1 MIYFAHAECVSP
13 DASGHHSQAIF
24 DLDSQITLEGRI
36 VQVNWGSP
44 HSLFFLEG
52 KKVGEPDSEIKRWA
66 MEGPSPVGLTRTVWT
81 QDLLKVGDRITA
93 SGNGSRTGRPL
104 MLLKEVAT
112 PDGKVWQ
119 TGVQG
124 NFKTA
129 GWPKCPRLCRSAPH
143 VVSSSWGLTPF
154 HWKFATARA
163 VPVSSRMCMPVP
175 ARSAL

>member
-1 MIYFAHAECVSP
+1 MKKTGRAAVACLAILLSSATST
-13 DASGHHSQAIF
+13 SGHHSQAIF

-52 KKVGEPDSEIKRWA
+52 KQVGEPDSEIKRWA
-66 MEGPSPVGLTRTVWT
+66 MEGPSPVGLTRTGWT
-81 QDLLKVGDRITA
+81 QDVLKVGDRITA

-124 NFKTA
+124 NFNR
-129 GWPKCPRLCRSAPH
+129 RLAE
-143 VVSSSWGLTPF
+143 
-154 HWKFATARA
+154 
-163 VPVSSRMCMPVP
+163 VP
-175 ARSAL
+175 